1 LIAGRASLTEGGY
14 RLRLVAAILAAT
26 LNSKQEEGLSQ
37 EALKNADAA
46 LDRRLTD
53 GAYEICVVSEL
64 A

>member
-1 LIAGRASLTEGGY
+1 LIAGRVSLTEGGY

-26 LNSKQEEGLSQ
+26 LDSKQEEGLSQ

-53 GAYEICVVSEL
+53 GAYEICEVSEL